1 MYLKPSSVSSIPKVI
16 TSYDDCVSAG
26 NPVMESY
33 PQRCSA
39 NGQIFT
45 QNIGNAL
52 EKEDLIRLN
61 YPVPNQVSTSPLEI
75 NGTARGT
82 WFFEADFP
90 IHLYDQQGKLLGTA
104 IAQAQ
109 GEWMTEEFVEFS
121 ASLIFEQPATSNGYL
136 VLEKNNPSDLEE
148 NSDELRIPVV
158 FY

>member
-1 MYLKPSSVSSIPKVI
+1 M
-16 TSYDDCVSAG
+16 
-26 NPVMESY
+26 
-33 PQRCSA
+33 
-39 NGQIFT
+39 
-45 QNIGNAL
+45 
-52 EKEDLIRLN
+52 IRLN
-61 YPVPNQVSTSPLEI
+61 YPVPNQVITSPLEI

-148 NSDELRIPVV
+148 NADELRIPVV